1 MRTSLIIVIS
11 LAVAASGCSALTG
24 SMTPEQQFKSQFND
38 FRTSD
43 YHVTYEVEANIGGLG
58 SIVSGAINKPEIYSR
73 DGQSKFV
80 VGVSGVTAAAYDIFE
95 NRSVVCTQGS
105 IFGGVMGSGSET
117 ESKVSCEVL
126 SSSSAVQEYEDDFED
141 VNISIEGTET
151 VANRECTNY
160 RIKPTE
166 EVKDNLSDESIPGS
180 SGISDYKDSKVNICL
195 DNQKGYPALIT
206 VKSNETSELRSEG
219 MKELLRIEATDYDM
233 DFEGVNM
240 EVPVN
245 VGASI
250 SCDPFTVN
258 ISSFGY
264 SGEVMY
270 SVNGEENVTTQ
281 VEADETAKVNL
292 ANESRISGSN
302 EVQVYTDG
310 ESTSASCYHYSY
322 DFGTDYGTD
331 YDYNYSY

>member
-1 MRTSLIIVIS
+1 MRTSLILVVS

-38 FRTSD
+38 FRNSD

-58 SIVSGAINKPEIYSR
+58 SIVSGAINEPEIYSR
-73 DGQSKFV
+73 GDQSKFV

-105 IFGGVMGSGSET
+105 IFGGVMGTGSEAGS
-117 ESKVSCEVL
+117 EVSCEAF
-126 SSSSAVQEYEDDFED
+126 SSGSTVQEYQDDFED
-141 VNISIEGTET
+141 VNLSIEGTET

-160 RIKPTE
+160 RVRPTE
-166 EVKDNLSDESIPGS
+166 EVNDTLSNESIPGS
-180 SGISDYKDSKVNICL
+180 SGISDYTDSKVNICL
-195 DNQKGYPALIT
+195 DNEKGYPALIT
-206 VKSNETSELRSEG
+206 VKTNETSELRSDG
-219 MKELLRIEATDYDM
+219 MKELLRVEATGHDM
-233 DFEGVNM
+233 NFDGVDM
-240 EVPVN
+240 EVPVD
-245 VGASI
+245 VGVSA
-250 SCDPFTVN
+250 SCDPFTANV
-258 ISSFGY
+258 SSFGY

-281 VEADETAKVNL
+281 VDADETATVDL
-292 ANESRISGSN
+292 ANESRVSGSN

-310 ESTSASCYHYSY
+310 YSTSASCYHYSY
-322 DFGTDYGTD
+322 DFDTDYGTD